1 MNRLT
6 NYLGVIYLLDDSRL
20 IDIIMKIERPET
32 ISKQVNTILRD
43 RISDGTYLPGTRLPA
58 ESDLAGEF
66 SVSRATIRSVL
77 ARLDMEGLIL
87 RKQGDGTYVNER
99 LPEVNTHSGGLWEF
113 SRLIR
118 SSGHEP
124 SIKLL
129 MAQYRPA
136 NEVEAEA
143 LDIEAN
149 SEVLTLERTF
159 LADDKPV
166 ILAQNVL
173 AAESIQV
180 AKAKVDGSLN
190 IREFVKLYCQREIAY
205 TISDISATMPDERVA
220 SLLQKGN
227 SEPLLKLVICF
238 YDKNNIPLLYGLSYF
253 NDTALNLR
261 RVQAWT

>member
-1 MNRLT
+1 MNIKR
-6 NYLGVIYLLDDSRL
+6 S
-20 IDIIMKIERPET
+20 KT
-32 ISKQVNTILRD
+32 IAEQVNEILRE
-43 RISDGTYLPGTRLPA
+43 RIRKGIYAPGERLPA
-58 ESDLAGEF
+58 ESEF
-66 SVSRATIRSVL
+66 AQEFEVSRATIRSVL

-99 LPEVNTHSGGLWEF
+99 LPEVNIHSGGLWEF

-136 NEVEAEA
+136 NEIEAEA

-173 AAESIQV
+173 AAESIKV

-220 SLLQKGN
+220 SLLQKEI
-227 SEPLLKLVICF
+227 SDPLLKLVMCF
-238 YDKNNIPLLYGLSYF
+238 YDKNHIPLLYGLSYF
-253 NDTALNLR
+253 NDSALNLR
-261 RVQAWT
+261 RVQAWV